1 MNALFSFQ
9 LCLQSKNAHITSSW
23 WGQGACRAPAAG
35 KTPEIEHVCGL
46 SWKHMIS
53 AWSKLSDKLKH
64 GMNNNRP
71 SGFWVIDHS
80 LRNIVLINNSRTT
93 WHNRHNAIYGFL
105 NLLQDA
111 YIVSQEKKCW
121 QFWDN
126 AKKHVRFWLGC
137 ISPLIS
143 TLGGT

>member
-1 MNALFSFQ
+1 MHYSHFSCAFRVRM
-9 LCLQSKNAHITSSW
+9 HTSL
-23 WGQGACRAPAAG
+23 APGGDKGHAEPRRRG
-35 KTPEIEHVCGL
+35 KRPKLSMFCGL

-53 AWSKLSDKLKH
+53 TWSKLSDKLKH

-80 LRNIVLINNSRTT
+80 VRNIVLINNSRTT

-111 YIVSQEKKCW
+111 YIFSQEKKCW

-126 AKKHVRFWLGC
+126 AKNMFEFGWDA
-137 ISPLIS
+137 ISSLIS